1 MSALGHP
8 IIGDHMYGG
17 GPLYESQLRGRNDIA
32 EGPLMTRQA
41 LHAHT
46 IAFFHPRSNKRMELE
61 APWPDDFR
69 RTLQRLRDGVTD

>member
-1 MSALGHP
+1 
-8 IIGDHMYGG
+8 MYGG